1 MVLHISSEMT
11 KSLSQCPWPPAFL
24 LVLLHSHSLMWPWT
38 GIGHRPH
45 SRDWYRLCCSHA
57 YKSAELGGRL
67 VSVWKSLSVSRLHS
81 STEMGGEIISAI
93 TLKQDCSLH
102 TMFEQKLTRETLQV
116 PQNVKMKISHWC
128 TPTSLKTNTF
138 YFTKRS
144 NILTLHIL
152 QMRHVDYRKEI
163 KLVISIS

>member
-81 STEMGGEIISAI
+81 STEMGGNYKCNNLETRSLSSYYVWAKTKARNSASA
-93 TLKQDCSLH
+93 TKC
-102 TMFEQKLTRETLQV
+102 
-116 PQNVKMKISHWC
+116 QNENLPLMYTHI
-128 TPTSLKTNTF
+128 LED
-138 YFTKRS
+138 KRS
-144 NILTLHIL
+144 HFTSSREVTYWHYTSCKWGMLTTE
-152 QMRHVDYRKEI
+152 K
-163 KLVISIS
+163 KLN